1 MIMQLTVFLEN
12 SEGRLADLCRTLA
25 NAGVNMSALTIAETS
40 DYGIVRIICDNVFHA
55 VDVLDEAGFRA
66 TKTKVMAVDLAKYG
80 IRVNAFAPGF
90 VDTRVAAKSLSDPE
104 KMERLKSQWC
114 IKRPSKPSEQA
125 AVALFLASDDAAY
138 INGEV
143 ISVNGGLYS

>member
-55 VDVLDEAGFRA
+55 VDVLDEAGGWKLERNKVTGHARILDPQKVRRAWGSPTKMKEAFR
-66 TKTKVMAVDLAKYG
+66 KVKRAVDG
-80 IRVNAFAPGF
+80 PRQRT
-90 VDTRVAAKSLSDPE
+90 TRV
-104 KMERLKSQWC
+104 
-114 IKRPSKPSEQA
+114 PSAVRDGRRQQSE
-125 AVALFLASDDAAY
+125 
-138 INGEV
+138 E
-143 ISVNGGLYS
+143 

>member
-66 TKTKVMAVDLAKYG
+66 TKTKVMAVEVPDRPGALAELLEALDDTDVNIEYG
-80 IRVNAFAPGF
+80 YCFLANG
-90 VDTRVAAKSLSDPE
+90 DVAIDVLKIAPE
-104 KMERLKSQWC
+104 KRTVAEEA
-114 IKRPSKPSEQA
+114 ISKA
-125 AVALFLASDDAAY
+125 GFKLLHWDDIAS
-138 INGEV
+138 
-143 ISVNGGLYS
+143 

>member
-66 TKTKVMAVDLAKYG
+66 TKTKVMAVEVPDRPGALAELLEALDDTDVNIEYG
-80 IRVNAFAPGF
+80 YCFLANG
-90 VDTRVAAKSLSDPE
+90 DVAIDVLKIAPE
-104 KMERLKSQWC
+104 KR
-114 IKRPSKPSEQA
+114 
-125 AVALFLASDDAAY
+125 AVAEEAISKAGFKLLHWDDIAS
-138 INGEV
+138 
-143 ISVNGGLYS
+143 